1 MQLNF
6 SLSIDAGT
14 EYFGMAHFEDFQ
26 HAKKEAEVGL
36 LALMT
41 DFASKR
47 GELTA
52 WTEAGGKRKTLFVVR
67 YD

>member
-1 MQLNF
+1 VQLHF
-6 SLSIDAGT
+6 SLSIDAQT
-14 EYFGMAHFEDFQ
+14 EYFGMAHFEDIQ
-26 HAKKEAEVGL
+26 HAKKEAEV
-36 LALMT
+36 ALFAFMT
-41 DFASKR
+41 DFMSNR